1 MNTSSIKFLNLAIVC
16 LLIFSSCGTKNS
28 SSAGSSSSDKS
39 TATGWEYN
47 NYKNGGFEQVDKTEQ
62 ETGPGLVLVEG
73 GVFTMGSNEED
84 VMKDNNAGRKKT
96 TVATFYMDET
106 EVTNQHWLE
115 YMYWMQRVYNKSYPH
130 VYKKCLPDTLA
141 WRKTL
146 GYREKYVNYYLRH
159 PSYRDYP
166 VVGVSWL
173 QANEFCK
180 WRTDRVNE
188 AILVREGII
197 QWHFADVYNNDVG
210 AGNDVSYSDQTQSK
224 PENMFSTE
232 NYLNGNY
239 TIKDKG
245 IKQDNLN
252 DSDEKNPKY
261 LSKNG
266 KYIYEKDQKYDYN
279 VGDNEAEI
287 ASNKTPEQKAL
298 DAAKEKFKAA
308 KTNSQKA
315 KANKVLNAARK
326 ANEAAKKAKASGQI
340 AGQAADGKEIP
351 RDPYQLTNYDPLY
364 ADLKKGEVI
373 CLGKRALKMEDGIIL
388 PNYRLPTEAE
398 WEFAALGL
406 IGNLDPDNMTDENII
421 NRNLY
426 PWNGHYV
433 REDGKWAGAIQANFM
448 RGKGDMMGMAGNHND
463 GADIT
468 TSVKEFLP
476 NDYGLYHMAGNV
488 SEWVMDVYR
497 PRSSDNTDEFM
508 PFRGNVYTT
517 QLLKP
522 NGLYDK
528 PVKANENLYDVHG
541 MKEFVNEFARVMY
554 LATTKNAIDL
564 DKKFSTNYNKPKA
577 SKIDFSYEESGDTV
591 ILKFDPAQLINLNKS
606 SNSTNPIK
614 WDLTKIDGAIE
625 DKKSRLDKIDGDT
638 IIKLITTTPSVYT
651 VTLKL
656 GTTELTKEIDTKGSL
671 VNSTISRV
679 KINSRQEKDKYKYN
693 SPSLNF
699 ISSKGFTK
707 NDSIQFAVLDDI
719 IGILDTAIYLQNK
732 GNETKAS
739 HYIEVA
745 LFGSYSKAINNI
757 LTVNDFREIQV
768 DLKNNTVPFL
778 GSAKIIVVGGDTTAK
793 PIFGKGIKFSK
804 EDADHYLA
812 YRFNNYDQDPN
823 ITTWILTLRNGLTEF
838 VTETKGKQRWR
849 NVTVE
854 ENAGRLNYRKDD
866 YRDQFDGDL
875 ESSIYYNDASKLND
889 IDNGKRD
896 PKQVMYQSDFETYDL
911 EGNPINTNGN
921 PKTLISDKSRV
932 YKGGSWADRT
942 YWMGSGTRRF
952 LDEDKTSDMIGFRC
966 AMDRVGSSSPN
977 SRSRNRR

>member
-1 MNTSSIKFLNLAIVC
+1 M
-16 LLIFSSCGTKNS
+16 IFSSCGIKNS
-28 SSAGSSSSDKS
+28 KSSGSSSSNRS
-39 TATGWEYN
+39 TSTGWEYN
-47 NYKNGGFEQVDKTEQ
+47 NYKNGGFEQVSETEQ

-84 VMKDNNAGRKKT
+84 VMKDNNAPRKKT

-115 YMYWMQRVYNKSYPH
+115 YMYWMKRVYNKSYPH

-166 VVGVSWL
+166 VVGVSWI

-197 QWHFADVYNNDVG
+197 QWHFADIYNSDVD
-210 AGNDVSYSDQTQSK
+210 AGNDADYEKDMQSK

-239 TIKDKG
+239 TVKNTG
-245 IKQDNLN
+245 IETDDLAAGEDNN
-252 DSDEKNPKY
+252 EKPKY
-261 LSKNG
+261 LTKNG
-266 KYIYEKDQKYDYN
+266 KYKYEDKNSKDKKN
-279 VGDNEAEI
+279 
-287 ASNKTPEQKAL
+287 L
-298 DAAKEKFKAA
+298 
-308 KTNSQKA
+308 
-315 KANKVLNAARK
+315 ANKNSKDKKNL
-326 ANEAAKKAKASGQI
+326 ANKDSKSKSQYNYTV
-340 AGQAADGKEIP
+340 GKEGPEKGEDIP
-351 RDPYQLTNYDPLY
+351 RDPYQLTNYDPIY

-373 CLGKRALKMEDGIIL
+373 CLGKRALKMEDGVLL

-406 IGNLDPDNMTDENII
+406 IGNLDPNNMTDENII

-433 REDGKWAGAIQANFM
+433 RQEDKKAAGAIEANFM
-448 RGKGDMMGMAGNHND
+448 RGKGDMMGMAGNLND
-463 GADIT
+463 GADVT
-468 TSVKEFLP
+468 TGVKDFLP

-497 PRSSDNTDEFM
+497 PLSFENTEEFM

-522 NGLYDK
+522 DGLYDK

-554 LATTKNAIDL
+554 LSNTKNALDL
-564 DKKFSTNYNKPKA
+564 DKKFSTNYTKPKT
-577 SKIDFSYEESGDTV
+577 SKIDFIIEYSEDKDTV
-591 ILKFDPAQLINLNKS
+591 YLKVDTTELKKLNNL
-606 SNSTNPIK
+606 TPGITYEID
-614 WDLTKIDGAIE
+614 WDLSNIAGKGTIVGKPTTKG
-625 DKKSRLDKIDGDT
+625 KYTDT
-638 IIKLITTTPSVYT
+638 IIKIITTTPSVYT
-651 VTLKL
+651 VKLKL
-656 GTTELTKEIDTKGSL
+656 NPKPDTKVKTTTTTTLESLDKEIDTKGPL
-671 VNSTISRV
+671 VNSTSSKV
-679 KINSRQEKDKYKYN
+679 KINSRQEKEKYKYN
-693 SPSLNF
+693 SPSLNY

-719 IGILDTAIYLQNK
+719 ISILDTAIYLQNK

-745 LFGSYSKAINNI
+745 LFGSSAQNKNI
-757 LTVNDFREIQV
+757 LLSTDFREKP
-768 DLKNNTVPFL
+768 LEPFK
-778 GSAKIIVVGGDTTAK
+778 GSVAVNDK
-793 PIFGKGIKFSK
+793 PKSIFGGGTKFG
-804 EDADHYLA
+804 ANPDHYLA
-812 YRFNNYDQDPN
+812 YRFNNYDEDPN

-866 YRDQFDGDL
+866 YRDQLDGDI
-875 ESSIYYNDASKLND
+875 ESSIYYNNDDKLND
-889 IDNGKRD
+889 ISNGKRD
-896 PKQVMYQSDFETYDL
+896 PNQVMYQSEFETYDL
-911 EGNPINTNGN
+911 EGNLINSDGN

-942 YWMGSGTRRF
+942 YWLGSGTRRF
-952 LDEDKTSDMIGFRC
+952 LDEDKSSDMIGFRC
-966 AMDRVGSSSPN
+966 AMDRMGSSRAN
-977 SRSRNRR
+977 GNSRNRR

>member
-1 MNTSSIKFLNLAIVC
+1 MNTTTIKFLNLAIVC

-28 SSAGSSSSDKS
+28 RSTGSTSNDKS
-39 TATGWEYN
+39 TSTGWDYN

-73 GVFTMGSNEED
+73 GVFLMGNNEED
-84 VMKDNNAGRKKT
+84 VMGDNNTPRKKA

-115 YMYWMQRVYNKSYPH
+115 YMYWMKRVYNKSFPH

-197 QWHFADVYNNDVG
+197 QWHFADIYNSDVD
-210 AGNDVSYSDQTQSK
+210 AGNNTNYNKDMQSK

-239 TIKDKG
+239 TVKVKDDDVE
-245 IKQDNLN
+245 I
-252 DSDEKNPKY
+252 DELSKKEDADDKTKY
-261 LSKNG
+261 LDKNG
-266 KYIYEKDQKYDYN
+266 KYKYKKDKKYSYN
-279 VGDNEAEI
+279 VG
-287 ASNKTPEQKAL
+287 
-298 DAAKEKFKAA
+298 
-308 KTNSQKA
+308 
-315 KANKVLNAARK
+315 KV
-326 ANEAAKKAKASGQI
+326 ESG
-340 AGQAADGKEIP
+340 KMTEIP
-351 RDPYQLTNYDPLY
+351 RDPHQLTNYDPLY

-373 CLGKRALKMEDGIIL
+373 CLGKRALKMEDGVLL

-406 IGNLDPDNMTDENII
+406 IGNFDPDNMSDENII
-421 NRNLY
+421 SRNLY

-433 REDGKWAGAIQANFM
+433 REDDNKWAGAIQANFM

-468 TSVKEFLP
+468 TGVKEFLP

-497 PRSSDNTDEFM
+497 PLSFDNTEEFM

-517 QLLKP
+517 QLLMP

-528 PVKANENLYDVHG
+528 PMKANENLYDVHG

-554 LATTKNAIDL
+554 LATTKNALEL
-564 DKKFSTNYNKPKA
+564 DKKFSTNYNKPKE
-577 SKIDFSYEESGDTV
+577 SKIDFTAEIVGDTV
-591 ILKFDPAQLINLNKS
+591 YLKVDTTELGKLNTSTGKINV
-606 SNSTNPIK
+606 IK
-614 WDLTKIDGAIE
+614 WDLTKIVGAIE
-625 DKKSRLDKIDGDT
+625 DKDSRKDADGDT
-638 IIKLITTTPSVYT
+638 IIKLITTTPSIYSVK
-651 VTLKL
+651 LNL
-656 GTTELTKEIDTKGSL
+656 GTFESLDKEIDTKGPL
-671 VNSTISRV
+671 VNSTRSKI
-679 KINSRQEKDKYKYN
+679 KINSRQEKEKYKYN
-693 SPSLNF
+693 SPSLNY

-719 IGILDTAIYLQNK
+719 ISILDTAIFLQNK

-745 LFGSYSKAINNI
+745 LFGSYAKANDKI
-757 LTVNDFREIQV
+757 LRFSDFREKV
-768 DLKNNTVPFL
+768 VPGDFKGSVYLPENNPSYSID
-778 GSAKIIVVGGDTTAK
+778 GIS
-793 PIFGKGIKFSK
+793 IFGSGKFFGITDNDFP
-804 EDADHYLA
+804 DHYLA

-823 ITTWILTLRNGLTEF
+823 ITTWILTLRNSLTEF

-875 ESSIYYNDASKLND
+875 ESSIYYKDISKLND

-896 PKQVMYQSDFETYDL
+896 PNQVMYQSDFETYDL
-911 EGNPINTNGN
+911 EGNLINNNGN

-942 YWMGSGTRRF
+942 YWMGCGTRRF

-966 AMDRVGSSSPN
+966 AMDRMGSSSPN
-977 SRSRNRR
+977 ENRR